1 MLLNG
6 DGPETLVPGT
16 ARRRAFDQ
24 AIAELDAGL
33 TEPSVE
39 WRRNFSLLLGLE
51 RLIGEEPP
59 TLKDGAELNPHQIDA
74 LSGTLTELLAEQQVS
89 AVDDIE
95 TLEVLEEEGDAPLE
109 AEPEAGDLDDEGAEE
124 DVEDEGEL

>member
-1 MLLNG
+1 M
-6 DGPETLVPGT
+6 P
-16 ARRRAFDQ
+16 
-24 AIAELDAGL
+24 GL

-74 LSGTLTELLAEQQVS
+74 LSGALTELLAEQQVS

-95 TLEVLEEEGDAPLE
+95 TLEVLKKASTSSK
-109 AEPEAGDLDDEGAEE
+109 
-124 DVEDEGEL
+124 

>member
-1 MLLNG
+1 M
-6 DGPETLVPGT
+6 PGT
-16 ARRRAFDQ
+16 ARRRAFDA

-51 RLIGEEPP
+51 RLIGQEPP

-74 LSGTLTELLAEQQVS
+74 LSGTLTELLAEQQVN
-89 AVDDIE
+89 AVE
-95 TLEVLEEEGDAPLE
+95 EPLEVDLEEEPAV
-109 AEPEAGDLDDEGAEE
+109 EPVPEEPASDPVDVDVSEEDQDAEE
-124 DVEDEGEL
+124 LDEEID